1 MRMIYS
7 WNVWRNLPDKP
18 EQKAEGTQATV
29 IKDETGCYV
38 RVNRIWYQCKSKG
51 EVLLYDGK
59 IQLTKEKL
67 EAKGAS
73 IYVIAAA
80 DGYLPTNWTYHFQG
94 LEAPGVTLESGKNI
108 TTEVSEDDTIIAF
121 THEKSSETGISFQ
134 YYLTDRSWMRCGKSC
149 GRTGMETRWILA
161 ETNTCMSE

>member
-1 MRMIYS
+1 M
-7 WNVWRNLPDKP
+7 
-18 EQKAEGTQATV
+18 
-29 IKDETGCYV
+29 

-80 DGYLPTNWTYHFQG
+80 DGYLPTNWILSF
-94 LEAPGVTLESGKNI
+94 SGTGSTGCDSGERKNI

-134 YYLTDRSWMRCGKSC
+134 YYLTDQKLDESGKSC
-149 GRTGMETRWILA
+149 GRTGMENRWILA

>member
-1 MRMIYS
+1 MTEDGKIGSGVVQIKAPADWTANTVMVYTLDADDIQLERVEES
-7 WNVWRNLPDKP
+7 TRTSLN
-18 EQKAEGTQATV
+18 QKAEGTQATV

-38 RVNRIWYQCKSKG
+38 RVNRIWYRCKSKG

-134 YYLTDRSWMRCGKSC
+134 Y
-149 GRTGMETRWILA
+149 
-161 ETNTCMSE
+161 